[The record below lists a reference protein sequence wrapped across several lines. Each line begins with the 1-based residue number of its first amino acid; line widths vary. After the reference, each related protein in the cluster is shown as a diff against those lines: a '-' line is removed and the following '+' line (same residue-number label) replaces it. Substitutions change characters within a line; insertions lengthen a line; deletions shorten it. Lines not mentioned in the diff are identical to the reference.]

1 MHKFNYFCIEASR
14 VASGCTENS
23 KKSLSVYML
32 SFHLVIVLYKW
43 WNSMSFLQKQ
53 WNSVF
58 SYEEGTQ
65 LNHLFIIRKTL
76 PILLRKGKQAF
87 GFFFSGRVCQSL
99 SRKGKMFFFGYIFI
113 GRTLIDT
120 VYKNIDIFGVVKI
133 ANCSKS
139 LDRKWWWIFAFRCC
153 RLTAEANYTNLEGS
167 KIMCMCTLFFIFASS
182 GNTTN
187 DKALAYEARSCDG
200 NAELISEMI
209 FKALIGSNGG
219 IWCRRV

>member
-1 MHKFNYFCIEASR
+1 MKFNVVPSKTMKFSVQLWRRYTIESFIHYQEDFANPSQEGETSFWIFFFR
-14 VASGCTENS
+14 
-23 KKSLSVYML
+23 KS
-32 SFHLVIVLYKW
+32 
-43 WNSMSFLQKQ
+43 
-53 WNSVF
+53 
-58 SYEEGTQ
+58 
-65 LNHLFIIRKTL
+65 L
-76 PILLRKGKQAF
+76 PILVKEGKN
-87 GFFFSGRVCQSL
+87 V
-99 SRKGKMFFFGYIFI
+99 FFFGYIFI

-167 KIMCMCTLFFIFASS
+167 KIMCMRTLFFIFASS
-182 GNTTN
+182 GNSTT